1 MKLYGLT
8 GGIASG
14 KSTVARQLRAL
25 GAVVIDADQLARE
38 VVRPGRP
45 AHAEILAAWPQVA
58 AADGTIDRKKLGELV
73 FADASQRTRLE
84 AMTHPRIAEES
95 ARLASAA
102 AAAGAPLAFYEAA
115 LLVETGSYREMDGLV
130 VVTLPREEQLRR
142 LQTRDG
148 ISPVAAR
155 ARLAAQL
162 PLESKAA
169 VADHVVDN
177 SGTEAQTQAA
187 VAALYDRLLA
197 SSLT

>member
-14 KSTVARQLRAL
+14 KSTVARQLRDL

-58 AADGTIDRKKLGELV
+58 ASDGTIDRKKLGELV
-73 FADASQRTRLE
+73 FADAAQRTRLE

-95 ARLASAA
+95 ARLATQAA
-102 AAAGAPLAFYEAA
+102 ESGAPLAFYEAA
-115 LLVETGSYREMDGLV
+115 LLVETGSYRDMDGLV
-130 VVTLPREEQLRR
+130 VVTLPREEQLLR
-142 LQTRDG
+142 LQARDG

-162 PLESKAA
+162 PLDSKAA
-169 VADHVVDN
+169 VADHVIDN
-177 SGTEAQTQAA
+177 SGSPAQTQAA
-187 VAALYDRLLA
+187 VAALYERLIAA
-197 SSLT
+197 SAE